1 MIRTLSALGLFL
13 AAVAPAAVAQDE
25 PVLVD
30 KVVAV
35 VGNRPILRSQ
45 VDEEIFARQSQGVKP
60 PASADSLRALR
71 LEIVQNLVDEE
82 LIVQQA
88 LRDTAV
94 KVTDQEVSDAVDQ
107 QIRRVRQNFSTE
119 LEYREELK
127 KAGFQTPEEYRR
139 WLSDQQRRKLLHTA
153 LLTALRDRG
162 KLKPVPPTEQE
173 MREFFDSQRAQL
185 GRRPATISFRQIV
198 IAPRPDSLAKA
209 RARERADSIAVS
221 LRSGGDFAT
230 AARRFSEDP
239 GSKEQGGDLG
249 WLRRGP
255 PLAPEFE
262 RAAFALKPGQISE
275 PVETPFGYHVIQV
288 QRLQPAEAQIRHIL
302 IMPEVT
308 AANVDSARARAEAVV
323 SALRGGASFDSLQRV
338 HHDQAEE
345 KEAGS
350 VAITQL
356 PEVYQQALA
365 TVDSGSVSPVFVLQG
380 GGGRSKFVVAWVTA
394 KSAEGE
400 VSYADAH
407 EMIRNLLS
415 RRLSERR
422 YVQQLREAAYV
433 EIREL

>member
-1 MIRTLSALGLFL
+1 VIRTLSALGLVL
-13 AAVAPAAVAQDE
+13 AAVAPAAVGQDE

-45 VDEEIFARQSQGVKP
+45 VDEEIFGRQSQGLKP

-71 LEIVQNLVDEE
+71 QEIVQTLVDQE

-94 KVTDQEVSDAVDQ
+94 KVMDQEVSDAVDQ

-119 LEYREELK
+119 LDYREELK

-139 WLSDQQRRKLLHTA
+139 WLSDQQRRKLLQTA
-153 LLTALRDRG
+153 LMTALRDRG
-162 KLKPVPPTEQE
+162 KLKPVPPTEKE
-173 MREFFDSQRAQL
+173 MRDFFENQRAQL

-198 IAPRPDSLAKA
+198 IAPRPDSSA
-209 RARERADSIAVS
+209 RARARARADSIAVS
-221 LRSGGDFAT
+221 LRAGGDFAA

-262 RAAFALKPGQISE
+262 KAAFALKPGTISE

-288 QRLQPAEAQIRHIL
+288 QRLQPAEAQVRHIL

-323 SALRGGASFDSLQRV
+323 AALRGGATFDSLQRV
-338 HHDQAEE
+338 NHDQAEE
-345 KEAGS
+345 KEAAN
-350 VAITQL
+350 VAISQL

-394 KSAEGE
+394 KSAEGD
-400 VSYADAH
+400 VSYEDAH

-415 RRLSERR
+415 RRLAEKR